1 MTTSNRP
8 SPQTSFLDRSAAA
21 VLSLDWEKI
30 AWITLLLVALFLRL
44 YDVGARVMS
53 HDESLHTTYSHHLYS
68 GVGFKHDPLM
78 HGPLLFHL
86 TAASYFLLGPS
97 DFSAR
102 LPVVLFGVGIVW
114 LLWLTRGWLGKVG
127 AFLAATMMALSP
139 TLLFHSRYI
148 RHDIYAIFFIMAVAI
163 TAFHYIEK
171 DEKKWLYLMA
181 GALGL
186 SFTTKEVA
194 FISAV
199 IMAGF
204 FVVWILVRLLTQEWE
219 RSSFKIPFVALLTGG
234 GLLAVYAMYEAL
246 KSPVGQIVASARL
259 GGLPMWPL
267 FLGGLALVLV
277 ALFLLWRGYSG
288 ERLRG
293 QRDIEVMV
301 WILALSAPLF
311 SAFPIKLF
319 GGNPQSISISASMLT
334 SQTIQGGL
342 IFLAMLLIFSAI
354 GYIFSR
360 ERFLAGL
367 GIFYGL
373 MLVFFTT
380 FFTNGNGI
388 ATGLVGSVGYWLGQQ
403 EVARGSQPWFYY
415 FLLVPLYEFLPML
428 LAIFGTIGLAISEF
442 RRHHNADRKDDGS
455 YPVDRQWL
463 WYLVWWT
470 AATWTAF
477 TWAGEKMPWLT
488 THFTVPMAMLGG
500 WWLGKKIQQVEWRK
514 AWHNGALWLL
524 VTIPLW
530 VAVFVVFVQITAEGP
545 FRDASLS
552 GLSSSVGWI
561 AALLMLVGLGYI
573 IFRQSR
579 RVGPALV
586 KQMAL
591 FSLLVVLSIFSVRTA
606 FMASYVNYDLPVEP
620 LVYAHA
626 TPDIKIVVADLEEIS
641 RRTVGE
647 GQLAFAYD
655 NETTWPF
662 EWYFRVFP
670 NKKFFGGNPSRDVLR
685 DAPVVLVGTENEEKV
700 KPYLGDDYYRIPYRQ
715 IWWPKE
721 TYKQLLDGAVQ
732 PDQTILKGLP
742 LLRKWL
748 TTPEDRQALL
758 DVIFFR
764 RYKQPLADWDPSDR
778 FLMFI
783 RKDIA
788 AQVWDLGAAPA
799 VVAEAIADPFEGKY
813 RLDAATQIVGG
824 DPGSGPGQLQQP
836 RNVAVA
842 PDGRIYVAD
851 TGNHRIVVF
860 DAAGAY
866 LSEWGGFGE
875 AQGQF
880 NEPWSIAIAADG
892 TVYVADTWNHRIQA
906 FDPEGASLNTWGV
919 FVSTEGELGQPGV
932 FWGPRAIAIDN
943 EGNLLVT
950 DTGNKRVQVFDANGG
965 FITQFGGGGVEAGL
979 LEEPV
984 GIAVGPDGS
993 VYVADT
999 WNQRIQQF
1007 DSNYQFVRE
1016 WPVPGWEG
1024 EDIFNKPYLTVD
1036 QAGNVYA
1043 TDPTGWRVL
1052 VWTATGEPLAVIGQ
1066 YGSGPSEFA
1075 FVNGISTAPDG
1086 SIWVADADNHRL
1098 MRFEPVR

>member
-1 MTTSNRP
+1 MTTTNQT
-8 SPQTSFLDRSAAA
+8 SPQPSFLDRSAAA
-21 VLSLDWEKI
+21 VLNLDWEKI
-30 AWITLLLVALFLRL
+30 AWIALILAALFLRL
-44 YDVGARVMS
+44 YDVGARTMS

-86 TAASYFLLGPS
+86 TAASYFLFGPS

-102 LPVVLFGVGIVW
+102 LPVALFGVAIVG
-114 LLWLTRGWLGKVG
+114 LLWLTRRWLGKPG
-127 AFLAATMMALSP
+127 AFLAAAMMAFSP
-139 TLLFHSRYI
+139 TLLYHSRYI

-163 TAFHYIEK
+163 FAFYYI
-171 DEKKWLYLMA
+171 DTGGKKWLYLMA
-181 GALGL
+181 GTLGL

-199 IMAGF
+199 ILASF
-204 FVVWILVRLLTQEWE
+204 FVVWALVRLLTQEWE
-219 RSSFKIPFVALLTGG
+219 RSKLKIPFVALSAVG
-234 GLLAVYAMYEAL
+234 GLLAVYAMYEAM
-246 KSPVGQIVASARL
+246 KAPAGEIVTSERL

-267 FLGGLALVLV
+267 FLVGLALVLLG
-277 ALFLLWRGYSG
+277 LFLLWRGYG
-288 ERLRG
+288 GDRLRE

-301 WILALSAPLF
+301 WILALSAPMF

-319 GGNPQSISISASMLT
+319 GSNPQSITISASMFT
-334 SQTIQGGL
+334 SQTITGGV
-342 IFLAMLLIFSAI
+342 IFLIMLVVFSAI
-354 GYIFSR
+354 GFIFSR
-360 ERFLAGL
+360 ERFLIGL

-415 FLLVPLYEFLPML
+415 FLLVPLYEFLPLL
-428 LAIFGTIGLAISEF
+428 LAILGAFSLTISEF
-442 RRHHNADRKDDGS
+442 RRRRKTDGSENGS
-455 YPVDRQWL
+455 YPVKRQWL

-470 AATWTAF
+470 VATWAAY

-488 THFTVPMAMLGG
+488 THFTVPVAMLGG
-500 WWLGKKIQQVEWRK
+500 WWLGKKIMQVDWRR
-514 AWHNGALWLL
+514 AWHGGAVWLL
-524 VTIPLW
+524 LGIPLW
-530 VAVFVVFVQITAEGP
+530 VFVFGVFIQVTMHGP

-552 GLSSSVGWI
+552 GLSNTVGWI
-561 AALLMLVGLGYI
+561 AALLMLVGLGSI
-573 IFRQSR
+573 LFRQGR
-579 RVGPALV
+579 RVGAVLV
-586 KQMAL
+586 RQMIL
-591 FSLLVVLSIFSVRTA
+591 FSLLLVLSLFSVRTA
-606 FMASYVNYDLPVEP
+606 FMASYVNYDTPVEP
-620 LVYAHA
+620 LVYAHG
-626 TPDIKIVVADLEEIS
+626 TPDIKIVVNELEEMS

-647 GQLAFAYD
+647 RQLAFAYD

-662 EWYFRVFP
+662 EWYFRDFP
-670 NKKFFGGNPSRDVLR
+670 NKKFFGGSPSRDVLR

-700 KPYLGDDYYRIPYRQ
+700 KPYLGNDYYRIPYRQ

-721 TYKQLLDGAVQ
+721 TYKQLNLTQ
-732 PDQTILKGLP
+732 
-742 LLRKWL
+742 LRTWL
-748 TTPEDRQALL
+748 ADPVARAAFW
-758 DVIFFR
+758 DVLFYR
-764 RYKQPLADWDPSDR
+764 RYQQPLADWDPSDR
-778 FLMFI
+778 FVMFV

-788 AQVWDLGAAPA
+788 SQAWDLGAAPEIVVEA
-799 VVAEAIADPFEGKY
+799 VPDPFEDKM
-813 RLDAATQIVGG
+813 RLVPADQIVGSIQG
-824 DPGSGPGQLQQP
+824 AGPGQLQQP
-836 RNVAVA
+836 RYVAVA

-851 TGNHRIVVF
+851 SANHRIVVF
-860 DAAGAY
+860 DPDGTYA
-866 LSEWGGFGE
+866 SEWGGFGE

-880 NEPWSIAIAADG
+880 NEPWGIAIADDG

-906 FDPEGASLNTWGV
+906 FDPEGVPLNSWGS
-919 FVSTEGELGQPGV
+919 FVSTEGGLGQPGV
-932 FWGPRAIAIDN
+932 FWGPRGIAVDN
-943 EGNLLVT
+943 NGNLFVT
-950 DTGNKRVQVFDANGG
+950 DTGNKRVQVFDPNGG
-965 FITQFGGGGVEAGL
+965 FISQFGGGGVEAGF

-993 VYVADT
+993 IYVADT

-1007 DSNYQFVRE
+1007 DGDYQFVRE

-1024 EDIFNKPYLTVD
+1024 EDIMNKPYLAVD

-1052 VWTATGEPLAVIGQ
+1052 VWTGEGEPLAVIGQ
-1066 YGSGPSEFA
+1066 FGAGPSEFA

-1098 MRFEPVR
+1098 MRFVPVQ